1 VPDVS
6 GKRTVA
12 MLTMRGITK
21 AYGDVRANRGIDFD
35 VPAGRIIGLLG
46 ENGSGKT
53 TLMNILF
60 GMVPADAGTIVFRER
75 VLADH
80 TPREAIAAGISMI
93 HQHFMLVLAMTV
105 TENVMLAS
113 NDDGAWLRH
122 HAVADRIKEASDA
135 YSLHLDPSALVG
147 ELSLGAQQRVE
158 IVKAVLQ
165 GAALLILD
173 EPTSNLSP
181 PEVSVLLGIL
191 RRLRDDGRSVVFIS
205 HKLGEV
211 LELCDDVV
219 VLRDGAVT
227 AARPVA
233 GATRE
238 DLAYMMVGRDLPA
251 PVERS
256 ARAPGRELL
265 LVSDLGARDAAGVP
279 RLRGVSFSVRE
290 GEVFAIAGVDGN
302 GQGELADV
310 IAGARALDTGSVFV
324 DGQDVTAASV
334 AERLAAGLAYIPAD
348 RASTGLV
355 GIMTIA
361 ENLAMRDIG
370 APPHRRGWWLD
381 RVATRAL
388 AETRMAEFGVRA
400 RDPES
405 FAATLS
411 GGNQQKVVLARELGR
426 APRVVLAV
434 QPTRGLDPGAT
445 RFVIET
451 ILALREAGAAVLYVS
466 TELDEILAVADRIAV
481 MYDGR
486 VVGIVRREDADLARL
501 GLMMAGVLE
510 ETSAAAL
517 AYGVSASESA
527 SRPGAS

>member
-1 VPDVS
+1 
-6 GKRTVA
+6 

-21 AYGDVRANRGIDFD
+21 GYGDVRANRGINFD

-60 GMVPADAGTIVFRER
+60 GMVPADAGTIAFRER
-75 VLADH
+75 VLAGH

-105 TENVMLAS
+105 TENVMLAW
-113 NDDGAWLRH
+113 DDGSAWLRH
-122 HAVADRIKEASDA
+122 HAVAGRIKEASDA
-135 YSLHLDPSALVG
+135 YGLQLDPSALVG

-211 LELCDDVV
+211 LELCDDVI
-219 VLRDGAVT
+219 VLRDGA
-227 AARPVA
+227 VA

-238 DLAYMMVGRDLPA
+238 DLAYMMVGRDLPP

-279 RLRGVSFSVRE
+279 RLRAVSFSVRE

-310 IAGARALDTGSVFV
+310 IAGARAPDTGSVFV
-324 DGQDVTAASV
+324 EGQDVTAASV

-355 GIMTIA
+355 GVMTIA
-361 ENLAMRDIG
+361 ENLAMRDVG

-381 RVATRAL
+381 RTATRAL

-400 RDPES
+400 RGPEA

-434 QPTRGLDPGAT
+434 QPTRGLVPGAT
-445 RFVIET
+445 RFVIEK

-481 MYDGR
+481 MYSGR
-486 VVGIVRREDADLARL
+486 VVGIVRREDADLTRL
-501 GLMMAGVLE
+501 GLMMAGALE
-510 ETSAAAL
+510 ETSSAAL
-517 AYGVSASESA
+517 AYGVSASEPATRAEA
-527 SRPGAS
+527 S